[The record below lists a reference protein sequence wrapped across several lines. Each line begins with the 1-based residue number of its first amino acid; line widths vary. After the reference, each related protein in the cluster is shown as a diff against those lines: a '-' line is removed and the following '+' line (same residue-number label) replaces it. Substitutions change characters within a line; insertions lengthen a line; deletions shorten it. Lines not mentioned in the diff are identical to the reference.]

1 MKKQNQTW
9 SEEES
14 LRRSHSGVSNF
25 KLTLVCLLCALGVTG
40 FVAALATVGTDLID
54 GGLLTVLLIAT
65 GVLSVLSLW
74 LISRFKR

>member
-1 MKKQNQTW
+1 MKKQNNTL

-25 KLTLVCLLCALGVTG
+25 KLTLVCLLCAFGVTG
-40 FVAALATVGTDLID
+40 FVASLATVGTDLI
-54 GGLLTVLLIAT
+54 GGGILIAMLIVT
-65 GVLSVLSLW
+65 GALAALSLW

>member
-1 MKKQNQTW
+1 MKKQNTTW

-25 KLTLVCLLCALGVTG
+25 KLTLVCLLCAFSVTG
-40 FVAALATVGTDLID
+40 FVAALATVGTGLIS
-54 GGLLTVLLIAT
+54 GGLLTVFLIGT
-65 GVLSVLSLW
+65 GVLAALSLW